1 MISIVHLNISKM
13 ENWTCV
19 YTTNQVYKAEA
30 VKDLLIEENIEAVVV
45 NKKDSAYTVFGEV
58 ELYVQPED
66 ENLAIEL
73 IKGFKIE

>member
-1 MISIVHLNISKM
+1 M
-13 ENWTCV
+13 ENWKCV

-30 VKDLLIEENIEAVVV
+30 VKEFLAKEDIEAVVV
-45 NKKDSAYTVFGEV
+45 NKKDSSYTVFGEV

-73 IKGFKIE
+73 VKEVNIE